1 MNHATVVPIVL
12 PALAAALMLLD
23 RRIAS
28 QRALAWLST
37 LLLAGGAAWLVA
49 LADDGWR
56 GVYLLGNWAAPW
68 GIALI
73 ADRLSSMMVALTA
86 LVALIA
92 LGAARAGA
100 WDTRG
105 EHFHPLFQVQL
116 MGLNGA
122 FLTGDLFNLF
132 VFFEVLLIASYGLL
146 VHGDGAARITAG
158 LRFVTLNLVGSSLF
172 LIAASLLYGVT
183 GTLNLADMSVR
194 IAELE
199 GGPATLARIGG
210 WLLLTVF
217 CLKAAILP
225 LYFWLPGTYSAAS
238 PPVAALF
245 AVMTKVG
252 IYAVLRVFT
261 LVFGAS
267 AGLLADAAF
276 PWIVGIAAAGYATAM
291 LGALAGRD
299 LRALT
304 AMLVIASAAFLL
316 IGIGLA
322 TERSLASALYY
333 LPHTTLSAAALF
345 LVADLVERGRGDA
358 SDQLRTG
365 PAPLRPAAVGVLFFA
380 AAIAIAGLPPFGG
393 FIAKA
398 MLLGAMLPE
407 VASAAAPD
415 AVTAWLWAAVLAG
428 SLLAMIALARAGS
441 ALFWKVTDIRA
452 STLPKPA
459 DATSERGAPATA
471 DLLPVVVAL
480 VAIALIAV
488 AAAPLQRYAQA
499 TARDLL
505 EPAALVDQV
514 RGTVPRPGPHQP
526 APETVR

>member
-1 MNHATVVPIVL
+1 MNHATIVPVVL
-12 PALAAALMLLD
+12 PALVAALMLLD
-23 RRIAS
+23 TRIGS

-37 LLLAGGAAWLVA
+37 LLLAGGAAWLVV

-68 GIALI
+68 GIALV

-86 LVALIA
+86 LLALIA
-92 LGAARAGA
+92 LGAARAGG

-146 VHGDGAARITAG
+146 VHGDGTSRITAG
-158 LRFVTLNLVGSSLF
+158 VRFVTLNLVGSSLF
-172 LIAASLLYGVT
+172 LIAAGLLYGVT
-183 GTLNLADMSVR
+183 GTLNMADLSVR
-194 IAELE
+194 IAELQ
-199 GGPATLARIGG
+199 GGEATIARAGG

-252 IYAVLRVFT
+252 VYAVLRVFT

-276 PWIVGIAAAGYATAM
+276 PWIVAVAAAGYAASM

-299 LRALT
+299 LRSLT

-316 IGIGLA
+316 IGIGLS
-322 TERSLASALYY
+322 TERAIASALYY

-345 LVADLVERGRGDA
+345 LVADLVERGRGAARDE
-358 SDQLRTG
+358 LRTG

-380 AAIAIAGLPPFGG
+380 SAIAVAGLPPFGG

-398 MLLGAMLPE
+398 MLLGAMLPQG
-407 VASAAAPD
+407 APSAAPD
-415 AVTAWLWAAVLAG
+415 AVTAWLWAAVLGG

-441 ALFWKVTDIRA
+441 TLFWKVSGAHAPAAPAAGDA
-452 STLPKPA
+452 A
-459 DATSERGAPATA
+459 DARGAPGRA
-471 DLLPVVVAL
+471 DLLPVAAAL
-480 VAIALIAV
+480 AAIVLIAV

>member
-1 MNHATVVPIVL
+1 M
-12 PALAAALMLLD
+12 
-23 RRIAS
+23 
-28 QRALAWLST
+28 
-37 LLLAGGAAWLVA
+37 
-49 LADDGWR
+49 
-56 GVYLLGNWAAPW
+56 
-68 GIALI
+68 
-73 ADRLSSMMVALTA
+73 
-86 LVALIA
+86 
-92 LGAARAGA
+92 
-100 WDTRG
+100 
-105 EHFHPLFQVQL
+105 
-116 MGLNGA
+116 
-122 FLTGDLFNLF
+122 
-132 VFFEVLLIASYGLL
+132 
-146 VHGDGAARITAG
+146 
-158 LRFVTLNLVGSSLF
+158 
-172 LIAASLLYGVT
+172 
-183 GTLNLADMSVR
+183 ADMAVR
-194 IAELE
+194 IAGLE
-199 GGPATLARIGG
+199 GGPATLARAGG

-276 PWIVGIAAAGYATAM
+276 PWIVGVAAAGYAVSM

-304 AMLVIASAAFLL
+304 AMLVIASAAFML

-322 TERSLASALYY
+322 TERAIASALYY

-358 SDQLRTG
+358 GDQLRTG

-380 AAIAIAGLPPFGG
+380 SAIAIAGLPPFGG
-393 FIAKA
+393 FVAKA

-407 VASAAAPD
+407 AAAAAAPG
-415 AVTAWLWAAVLAG
+415 AVTAWLWTAVLGG

-441 ALFWKVTDIRA
+441 ALFWKV
-452 STLPKPA
+452 S
-459 DATSERGAPATA
+459 DAHPPDRRPTPDAPSERGAPHTP
-471 DLLPVVVAL
+471 DLLPVVGAL
-480 VAIALIAV
+480 AAIALIAI

-505 EPAALVDQV
+505 EPAPLVEQV